1 MDIRVAL
8 VLVLLLLITVGFV
21 AGGVLFI
28 KDKGIQYV
36 AEGRSSYY
44 DSLDDSGQEE
54 LSRLI
59 GVMMFFGAL
68 FCVVLWGYILFDNL
82 S

>member
-1 MDIRVAL
+1 M
-8 VLVLLLLITVGFV
+8 VLLLLITVGFV

-59 GVMMFFGAL
+59 GVMMLFGAL